1 MDGWEFWAGKPLPG
15 TTRSCKNGLKNN
27 QSHCLFV
34 KSVELWRHLGNNFIF
49 GIMHDTYGLQSI
61 QYSIRLIWYE
71 MSKFWIFIKINYVF
85 RSSTF
90 QSTRGPQGK
99 CTPRLT
105 RCKLFMIDRQSPKYM
120 ISLSTKTTCILI
132 KSDMCICSSSHWNV
146 AALKFLL
153 MHFSMTRT
161 EKVSIFNFAKPRSL
175 ILHQIIS
182 NMFTVYQWHNFWWQ
196 YWNKKLL
203 SCLF

>member
-61 QYSIRLIWYE
+61 QYSFRLIWYE

-90 QSTRGPQGK
+90 QSTRGPRDKLCAQINKLWAIYEWSTVTKIYDIFVHQDNLHFDKIRHVYLFIQPLK
-99 CTPRLT
+99 CCRFEVPLNAFLND
-105 RCKLFMIDRQSPKYM
+105 KDW
-120 ISLSTKTTCILI
+120 
-132 KSDMCICSSSHWNV
+132 KSI
-146 AALKFLL
+146 
-153 MHFSMTRT
+153 
-161 EKVSIFNFAKPRSL
+161 NF
-175 ILHQIIS
+175 
-182 NMFTVYQWHNFWWQ
+182 
-196 YWNKKLL
+196 
-203 SCLF
+203 